1 MTDGTLITLTGNELG
16 VHASTKEL
24 RHAAMRF
31 AEQHLIGYEF
41 TNIDSG
47 HTVKVTRQ
55 GMKHSLSKKNNP
67 EVRISVGLAQILT
80 GATYVGSKPPTDKHV
95 QRGIVAMH
103 RYVANVRLGEEEFA
117 VGVVTHER
125 SGGHEHYDHAI
136 VASGVTGAERLGR
149 IL

>member
-1 MTDGTLITLTGNELG
+1 MDSTLIILTGNELDI
-16 VHASTKEL
+16 HANTKEL
-24 RHAAMRF
+24 RHAAMRY

-41 TNIDSG
+41 TNAASG
-47 HTVKVTRQ
+47 HTIKVTRQ
-55 GMKHSLSKKNNP
+55 GMKHSLSNKNNP

-80 GATYVGSKPPTDKHV
+80 GARYAGAKPPTEKHI

-103 RYVANVRLGEEEFA
+103 RYIASVRLGEEEFL

-136 VASGVTGAERLGR
+136 VANGVTGAERLGR